1 MLLQNLYT
9 VIAALAFLS
18 TESLAT
24 TSKPID
30 QRKAQEIV
38 KQLNLQPNP
47 EKGYYA
53 QTFED
58 PDKVNNRSVST
69 LIYYLLEGS
78 AGDSK
83 WHRVDAA
90 EVWHYYAGA
99 PLTLSLSQD
108 DGLPVEK
115 HVLGADI
122 FNKQAPQVVIP
133 KDTWQSAR
141 SGGSWTLVGTTGK
154 LPCCGQFFMFDI
166 RRLT

>member
-1 MLLQNLYT
+1 MLLQNLYAA
-9 VIAALAFLS
+9 VAALAILP
-18 TESLAT
+18 TESLA

-30 QRKAQEIV
+30 QRSAQEVV
-38 KQLNLQPNP
+38 KQLNLQVNV

-78 AGDSK
+78 EGNSK
-83 WHRVDAA
+83 WHRVDAT
-90 EVWHYYAGA
+90 EIWHYYAGA
-99 PLTLSLSQD
+99 PLTLSLSRD
-108 DGLPVEK
+108 DGAPVAK

-133 KDTWQSAR
+133 KNTWQSAH
-141 SGGSWTLVGTTGK
+141 SLGSWTLVGTTGE
-154 LPCCGQFFMFDI
+154 L
-166 RRLT
+166 RYRSYLLL